1 MGASRRLLPKSTK
14 NDTIIVK
21 ILFALGSILDPK
33 IVKKSIRNMCCFSD
47 QFIVQ
52 VRLDFQRFLSVFSTG
67 FFDLAFGKGMR
78 SRKVDSVKIV
88 LTLERE
94 HENQGLQRYKTCSK
108 IVRIDVNLH
117 ANSSKRFV
125 SDFYLTRG

>member
-1 MGASRRLLPKSTK
+1 MNKL
-14 NDTIIVK
+14 K
-21 ILFALGSILDPK
+21 IFYE
-33 IVKKSIRNMCCFSD
+33 KSIFFFKMIFSSNLHWI
-47 QFIVQ
+47 FN
-52 VRLDFQRFLSVFSTG
+52 DFGVFFNVIFMIFS
-67 FFDLAFGKGMR
+67 FGKGMR